1 MELTRSGKIGDNT
14 VRGEAARGAYN
25 TREEASLVVSL
36 SLARARVSTDN
47 GVFDRAMSGVPTGFD
62 IRARTDTPIERCYT
76 RESYR
81 KPVLAIALHARARL
95 AREYL
100 SARAWSDRE
109 LFRDPPR
116 IILRRVSSDRGCLE
130 KKKIRSHG
138 YNMVSEN
145 CERILLLSPGILHFR
160 AIFC

>member
-36 SLARARVSTDN
+36 SLSRARVSTDN

-100 SARAWSDRE
+100 SARAIESFFEIRRGSSFVVC
-109 LFRDPPR
+109 LR
-116 IILRRVSSDRGCLE
+116 IEDAWR
-130 KKKIRSHG
+130 KKKNSIPW
-138 YNMVSEN
+138 V
-145 CERILLLSPGILHFR
+145 
-160 AIFC
+160 